1 MMRYIKQCIVL
12 IKQTFCQKKIT
23 FAIVMAHTHP
33 SASCHACNCQISLI
47 GILVWPILPSRR
59 RASWLGILAPLT
71 ECHLQVSCLLLLV
84 PLNYPK
90 FWPLCF
96 FKNLQS
102 MDAAILLLSPILLFL
117 FLPFYSLHA
126 TSCSSLGYCI
136 HVAKA
141 QPFVKSH
148 FASNLYLLQDSR
160 NITGKHIIMP
170 INLTSNVSPE
180 WDGKTPHGP
189 LVLWRNRARTTV
201 PFLLSK
207 MTINH
212 LLLSPLPPASPS
224 PSPASFSVPIF
235 SLSLIKQS

>member
-1 MMRYIKQCIVL
+1 
-12 IKQTFCQKKIT
+12 
-23 FAIVMAHTHP
+23 
-33 SASCHACNCQISLI
+33 
-47 GILVWPILPSRR
+47 
-59 RASWLGILAPLT
+59 
-71 ECHLQVSCLLLLV
+71 
-84 PLNYPK
+84 
-90 FWPLCF
+90 
-96 FKNLQS
+96 

-160 NITGKHIIMP
+160 NIIGKHIIMP
-170 INLTSNVSPE
+170 INLTSNVSPG

-189 LVLWRNRARTTV
+189 PVLWRNCARTTV
-201 PFLLSK
+201 PFLLSE
-207 MTINH
+207 MAINH

-235 SLSLIKQS
+235 SLSLIKQSQPIKKSHRIPSPRAHLPRLTHCLWMNTLLSNPMPTTTSHVHAVDSDTPLVP